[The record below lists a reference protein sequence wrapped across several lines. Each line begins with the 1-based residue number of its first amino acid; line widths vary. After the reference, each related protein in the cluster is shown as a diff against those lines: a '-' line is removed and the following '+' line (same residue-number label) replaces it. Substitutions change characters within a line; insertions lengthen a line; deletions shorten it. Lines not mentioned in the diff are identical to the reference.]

1 MKKLKKG
8 RKNMSTEIKNTEKDF
23 KMMIEKS
30 YDILTNYE
38 KKNNEFYNTFKE
50 VDKKIV
56 EKETAFASAKNNL
69 REFIDQNLENY
80 QSYLNKVSS
89 VFKDE
94 LNQANQEFKSKM
106 ISTAEKVKA
115 QKEEIIGLKKE
126 LTSTKKLIFYILGIN
141 IFLIVA
147 IIYLILK

>member
-1 MKKLKKG
+1 
-8 RKNMSTEIKNTEKDF
+8 MSTEIKNTEKDF

-50 VDKKIV
+50 VDKKII
-56 EKETAFASAKNNL
+56 EKETAFANAKSDL
-69 REFIDQNLENY
+69 REFIEQFSEEY
-80 QSYLNKVSS
+80 KTYLTKVSN
-89 VFKDE
+89 VFKDQ
-94 LNQANQEFKSKM
+94 LNQANEEFKSKM
-106 ISTAEKVKA
+106 ISTAEKVEA
-115 QKEEIIGLKKE
+115 QKQEITELKKE

-141 IFLIVA
+141 TFLAGA

>member
-1 MKKLKKG
+1 
-8 RKNMSTEIKNTEKDF
+8 MSTEIKNTEKDF

-38 KKNNEFYNTFKE
+38 KKNNEFYNSFKE

-56 EKETAFASAKNNL
+56 EKETAFANAKNNL
-69 REFIDQNLENY
+69 REFIEQFSEEY
-80 QSYLNKVSS
+80 KTYLTKVSN
-89 VFKDE
+89 VFKDQ
-94 LNQANQEFKSKM
+94 LNEANNEFRKKM
-106 ISTAEKVKA
+106 INTAEKVEA
-115 QKEEIIGLKKE
+115 QKEEISGLKKE
-126 LTSTKKLIFYILGIN
+126 LISTKKLIFYILGIN